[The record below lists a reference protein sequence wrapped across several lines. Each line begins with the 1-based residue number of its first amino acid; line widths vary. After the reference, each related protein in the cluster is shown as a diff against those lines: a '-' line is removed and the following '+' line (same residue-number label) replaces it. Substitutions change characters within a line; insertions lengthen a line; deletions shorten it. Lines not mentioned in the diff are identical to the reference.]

1 MCKWPKRVNV
11 PPTVLYFNVGEVY
24 NLVYYT
30 ALWKDLIIQASI
42 HMKIFAFMD
51 EDILLIKMLNVASLV
66 LPISN
71 HFKKTCSSHI
81 SAIIKTY
88 VGFYHHSG
96 QRAISMVC
104 RFPPPFWP
112 KGHFNGW
119 LDKEGSHFSF
129 SQAAFA
135 AICCLFLYSV
145 NVNLPSAKCRETR
158 KIRRILAIQSK
169 SQN

>member
-51 EDILLIKMLNVASLV
+51 EDILLIEMLNVASLV

-71 HFKKTCSSHI
+71 HLKKTCSSHI

-88 VGFYHHSG
+88 VGFHHHSG
-96 QRAISMVC
+96 QRAISTVDWT
-104 RFPPPFWP
+104 RRGPISLSVKPPSLPF
-112 KGHFNGW
+112 
-119 LDKEGSHFSF
+119 
-129 SQAAFA
+129 AAFFCTVSMS
-135 AICCLFLYSV
+135 IYH
-145 NVNLPSAKCRETR
+145 
-158 KIRRILAIQSK
+158 Q
-169 SQN
+169 QNAGKRGK